1 MGPLDGLER
10 LLRER
15 LLYHTE
21 LLNRAVEEGDMPT
34 YHTGVLHGLVS
45 ALELLSKLRGK

>member
-1 MGPLDGLER
+1 MTPLDGLER

-34 YHTGVLHGLVS
+34 YHSGVLHGLVT
-45 ALELLSKLRGK
+45 AIEMLTKLRGK